1 MSSSGAAAVRE
12 RLISSSF
19 HIVFQLSAKF
29 AGLGGRTDDVGHW
42 LCEISHDKAAI
53 SAPIPL
59 SQKVY
64 TFFVY
69 PLTIATPNLQP
80 RILHDP
86 DPIGIVL
93 GYRLTGG
100 GARFFPTLWQGTVV
114 ALITRLPTYCR
125 FHGLAVA
132 KFVRRHHPPCDSVG
146 SLRRS
151 CRNNSQSIIFPHSS
165 SHDVPFPLSKVIDSV
180 GLALAVTMVFL
191 TSTIWRYPANTAF
204 NCESP
209 TVHPLCHLSAG
220 CSIIGV

>member
-1 MSSSGAAAVRE
+1 MWSVTSRIVTLSKSVTAWLSSTYV
-12 RLISSSF
+12 
-19 HIVFQLSAKF
+19 

-53 SAPIPL
+53 SALIPL

-64 TFFVY
+64 TFSVY

-151 CRNNSQSIIFPHSS
+151 CRNNSQSHHLITTIDMRCLFRSTTITILGLFFS
-165 SHDVPFPLSKVIDSV
+165 VISGRWV
-180 GLALAVTMVFL
+180 AWLFA
-191 TSTIWRYPANTAF
+191 I
-204 NCESP
+204 
-209 TVHPLCHLSAG
+209 
-220 CSIIGV
+220 SIQPILR